1 MHDESS
7 LPRRSEER
15 HPTRRAVLS
24 CLRGRALAAGE
35 IARLLGVKKSTLS
48 HHLRVL
54 AEERRV
60 TCRPEGPLRI
70 YGIATAADR
79 ASPLLPGLP
88 RESAFAATFRRVAHE
103 RGGEHYLAR

>member
-15 HPTRRAVLS
+15 HPTRRAILS
-24 CLRGRALAAGE
+24 CLRGRARAAGD

-54 AEERRV
+54 AEERHI

-79 ASPLLPGLP
+79 TPQAPRGLPG
-88 RESAFAATFRRVAHE
+88 ESAFVATFRRVAHE